1 MDKRSFLKSC
11 LVGGL
16 AASAFPRSL
25 VGGSGKNSS
34 AIPLVDTHLHLWD
47 RSLMEYPWL
56 SPPLDR
62 DFLPADYQ
70 ETTQGLPVAKM
81 VFVEC
86 GRIPEQYLIE
96 VDWVVQQA
104 KIDSRIQGM
113 VAYFPLEKGNK
124 SQSDMEDMME
134 RGIVRSIRR
143 GVNAELMQDRSF
155 LEGVGLMDRFGL
167 NYDLNI
173 SPPQME
179 EALGF
184 VRKFPNIQFILN
196 HICNPSIRSGEMD
209 PWKEDMKLFA
219 ELENVNCKISGMIT
233 KADPTHWEISDMK
246 PYSDHVLDV
255 FSPDRL
261 VYGGDWPVVTRAGTY
276 KQWMSAFLDLT
287 ADLSLAEKKKIY
299 HENAERIYR
308 I

>member
-1 MDKRSFLKSC
+1 MDKRRFLKSC

-16 AASAFPRSL
+16 AASVFPRSL
-25 VGGSGKNSS
+25 VGGSGENDAS
-34 AIPLVDTHLHLWD
+34 IPIVDTHLHLWD

-70 ETTQGLPVAKM
+70 EATHGLPIAKM

-104 KIDSRIQGM
+104 NIDPRIKGM
-113 VAYFPLEKGNK
+113 VAYFPLENGNK
-124 SQSDMEDMME
+124 SQADMEQLVE
-134 RGIVRSIRR
+134 RKIVRSIRR
-143 GVNAELMQDRSF
+143 GVTAELMKDASF
-155 LEGVGLMDRFGL
+155 LEGVALMDRFGL

-179 EALGF
+179 DALAF

-196 HICNPSIRSGEMD
+196 HIGNPSIRSGELE
-209 PWKEDMKLFA
+209 PWKKSIASFA
-219 ELENVNCKISGMIT
+219 KMEHVTCKISGMIT
-233 KADPTHWEISDMK
+233 KADPTHWEIDDLR
-246 PYSDHVLDV
+246 PYSDHLLEV
-255 FSPDRL
+255 FSPDRM

-276 KQWMSAFLDLT
+276 NHWMSAFLNLT
-287 ADLSLAEKKKIY
+287 ADLSLSEKKKLY
-299 HENAERIYR
+299 HENAEKIYR